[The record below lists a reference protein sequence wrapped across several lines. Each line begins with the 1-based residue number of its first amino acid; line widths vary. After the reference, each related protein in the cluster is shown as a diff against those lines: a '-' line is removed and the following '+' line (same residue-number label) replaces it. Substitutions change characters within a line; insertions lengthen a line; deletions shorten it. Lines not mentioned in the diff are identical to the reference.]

1 MKSPM
6 QPFLDKLARYIHTH
20 YAQNLSE
27 VCVVLPSRRAK
38 VFLKAQLSE
47 VFDKP
52 VWAPHLFSIEDFIA
66 SLVEGESLDSL
77 SALFEFYE
85 VYTNVEKEEA
95 QSLDDFLQWAPT
107 LLNDFNELDQYL
119 VNAPDLFDYLSDEK
133 AIALWNVDGSA
144 LSDFQK
150 KYLRFW
156 KSLANHYPKFIEHL
170 KSKNQ
175 VYPGLAYRIVA
186 GSAVELVQKKKWHK
200 IIFAGFNALN
210 TSERRI
216 FKTLAEA
223 ELADIVWDADEYYLR
238 DSNQEAGRFMRE
250 FKETLGKFN
259 AEKKF
264 LWSSNALS
272 QSPKNIVII
281 GVAQQVSQAK
291 VAGELLSK
299 MDPDAKFKNHALVL
313 ADENLLLPVLHSIPE
328 SVGKFNVTMGYSL
341 SNLSLQSLFEAIFKL
356 HENALAFSKKKELNG
371 ARYYYRDLK
380 KILAHPSL
388 AAVFRTNQGRSVGQD
403 FIQHLEKQNWV
414 FVSYAQIEDYF
425 VAQQFTDLLSLKVL
439 LAPWEN
445 NVSTCISSL
454 LQLLSLLKEQ
464 VRQVSDSLEQEVLFH
479 YTKTIKRIQSLI
491 ETASLDGLKQI
502 KTIQSIFNQ
511 LIQSHQIAFVGE
523 PLDGLQ
529 IMGMLETRTL
539 DFDTLILL
547 SANEGVLPVG
557 KKENSF
563 IPMDLKNKFGLPT
576 YAEKDAIFGY
586 HFYRLLQC
594 AQSIY
599 LVYNTETDEF
609 GNGERSRYIKQLQQE
624 MGKINNQVKISEK
637 LYTIPML
644 ASTVSDKIEIEK
656 NDFVLDRLESLLTNG
671 LSPSLLNT
679 FRNCSLQFYFRYIG
693 RLKEREEPEESLDSA
708 AFGTVIHSVLE
719 QNYTPLIGKK
729 LSQESLRKAFQQAA
743 EKIENAFR
751 TEFKLGD
758 LKSGKN
764 LLNLKVAERYI
775 ATFLEEELKFI
786 DQLNTQNQQVEILHL
801 EAEFTH
807 SLTVGAHN
815 VLLKGKLDRIDKI
828 QNLIRI
834 IDYKTGA
841 VNESSDLKLK
851 SWEDLKEVKKNKSF
865 QLFMYAYLFHKN
877 NLNTTNR
884 ISSGIISLRKLS
896 AGLLPTSLN
905 QKEELDAEI
914 LQEFEQE
921 LIILITSILN
931 PETKFTQTTDIK
943 VCENCAYSKICNK

>member
-20 YAQNLSE
+20 YAQNLSD

-38 VFLKAQLSE
+38 VFLKAHLSE

-52 VWAPHLFSIEDFIA
+52 VWAPQLFSIEDFIA
-66 SLVEGESLDSL
+66 ELVEGESLDSL

-85 VYTNVEKEEA
+85 VYTGIEKEEA

-150 KYLRFW
+150 KYLQFW
-156 KSLANHYPKFIEHL
+156 KSLANYYPKFIEHL
-170 KSKNQ
+170 KGKNL

-210 TSERRI
+210 TSERKI

-356 HENALAFSKKKELNG
+356 HENALAFSKQKELNG

-445 NVSTCISSL
+445 KVSTCISSL

-511 LIQSHQIAFVGE
+511 LIQSQQIAFVGE

-644 ASTVSDKIEIEK
+644 ASTISDKIEIEK
-656 NDFVLDRLESLLTNG
+656 NDFVLDRLESLLSNG

-679 FRNCSLQFYFRYIG
+679 YRNCSLQFYFRYIG

-764 LLNLKVAERYI
+764 LLNLKVAEKYI
-775 ATFLEEELKFI
+775 ATFLEEEIKFI
-786 DQLNTQNQQVEILHL
+786 DQLATQNQQVEILHL
-801 EAEFTH
+801 ETEFTH

-815 VLLKGKLDRIDKI
+815 VMLKGKLDRIDKI

-943 VCENCAYSKICNK
+943 VCENCAYIQICNK